1 MRLFAAS
8 QAPAARDWLASTNH
22 ARVSGSFERAFNL
35 INVQGKLLS
44 VVAQEIG
51 NGPFA
56 MVIADFQGSFG
67 QIADD
72 GATVSVLGKQML
84 IDTLVIDFTEADL
97 WHPRPDWEGLA
108 VRPDR
113 ILAGL
118 TKLQAVLRLAAPAGS
133 MVTLLETTW
142 QSTSHNLATAVEAVK
157 QFYGGLSKSDVCQV
171 KSAAR
176 SLAGLGSGLTPAGDD
191 FLMGALHALWAINGT
206 DKAVEL
212 SETIV
217 GVAAPRTT
225 QVSAAWLWAAARGEA
240 SERWHK
246 LISALVSGKAK
257 AISPA
262 ARCILATGH
271 TSGADALTGFVM
283 SAYALHNQNTQ

>member
-1 MRLFAAS
+1 MRLIAES
-8 QAPAARDWLASTNH
+8 QAPAARDWLASANR

-35 INVQGKLLS
+35 INVQGKLIS

-51 NGPFA
+51 DGPFA
-56 MVIADFQGSFG
+56 MVLEDFPGSFQ
-67 QIADD
+67 QIAAD
-72 GATVSVLGKQML
+72 GATALVLGKKML
-84 IDTLVIDFTEADL
+84 IDTLVIDFSEADL
-97 WHPRPDWEGLA
+97 WQPRPDWKGLA
-108 VRPDR
+108 GRPDK

-133 MVTLLETTW
+133 MATFLETTR
-142 QSTSHNLATAVEAVK
+142 QATSRNFATAAEAVK
-157 QFYGGLSKSDVCQV
+157 QLYGGLSKSDICQV
-171 KSAAR
+171 KAAAS

-225 QVSAAWLWAAARGEA
+225 QLSAAWLWAAARGEA
-240 SERWHK
+240 GERWHK
-246 LISALVSGKAK
+246 LVDALLSGEAKSISR
-257 AISPA
+257 A
-262 ARCILATGH
+262 ARCTMATGH

-283 SAYALHNQNTQ
+283 SAYALQNQNAQ